1 MIRQKLIR
9 TEGES
14 QKEVNKYLDEG
25 WQVKEF
31 KPITLTLGGGAF
43 GGKAETYCYVLLEK
57 DEEDELSE

>member
-1 MIRQKLIR
+1 MIRHKLIR

-25 WQVKEF
+25 WLVKEY

-43 GGKAETYCYVLLEK
+43 GGKAETYYYVLLEK
-57 DEEDELSE
+57 DDKDECPD

>member
-25 WQVKEF
+25 WLIKDY
-31 KPITLTLGGGAF
+31 KPITLTLGGAF

-57 DEEDELSE
+57 DEEDELSDS

>member
-1 MIRQKLIR
+1 MIRNKLIR

-25 WQVKEF
+25 WLVKDY
-31 KPITLTLGGGAF
+31 KPITLTLGGGAW

-57 DEEDELSE
+57 DEEDEQPV

>member
-1 MIRQKLIR
+1 MIRHKLIR

-25 WQVKEF
+25 WLVKEY

-57 DEEDELSE
+57 DDKDECPD

>member
-1 MIRQKLIR
+1 MIRHKLIR

-25 WQVKEF
+25 WKVKEF
-31 KPITLTLGGGAF
+31 KPIILTLGGGAF

-57 DEEDELSE
+57 DYKDEMYS